1 MKILPSRR
9 FPTLCGTDAEVFYV
23 ADSES
28 DAEALRRQLG
38 GLVDIRRR
46 VVEEVPYGPPLIRQ
60 TFQSPKRLL
69 HSNVSDVQRKTL

>member
-28 DAEALRRQLG
+28 DAEALLKQLG

-46 VVEEVPYGPPLIRQ
+46 VVEEIPYGPTFIRQ
-60 TFQSPKRLL
+60 TFQPSRRLSRL
-69 HSNVSDVQRKTL
+69 NVSDVQRKTL